1 MIEATLRTSYFMP
14 RKDGVRADGG
24 PADYISFKFDAAK
37 VPDLP
42 KPRPYR
48 EIFVCGP
55 RVEGTHLR
63 FGRWPVAACAGR
75 IVAKT
80 SAPKCWVWSRHRW

>member
-1 MIEATLRTSYFMP
+1 MYKRQILRSFVGAIEATLRTNYYITYRSGRYQ
-14 RKDGVRADGG
+14 DGLRADGG
-24 PADYISFKFDAAK
+24 PADYLSFKLDSSK

-55 RVEGTHLR
+55 RVEGVHLSL
-63 FGRWPVAACAGR
+63 
-75 IVAKT
+75 I
-80 SAPKCWVWSRHRW
+80 HI